1 MFALIITFVIVI
13 LISNLIFSYNKYREP
28 EIIDTALKTPI
39 DNDVEIEYE
48 ESIKHYLLRRL
59 KSPYTIIGA
68 ILVAF
73 FIFISIFPQAF
84 TEFTFE
90 DAFDPAA
97 GSWSPPSSDHPL
109 GQTTL
114 GWDVLAWVIY
124 GIRTSIFVGFG
135 AVLIGLTMGGHFGF
149 VTGIYKKRAYKPVI
163 FVMLSL
169 AIYGRYVLLS
179 LFVIGILLT
188 PNFTRIIA
196 NAVADGIS
204 IKRIIKR
211 VINHIPLNLA
221 FAILVF
227 EALGFLGF
235 GDLGMI
241 ELGKS
246 INAARMNLYNAPWAT
261 LWPGL
266 AIFGLVLSFFVLH
279 VGLQGYDPKLRELEN
294 LELK

>member
-1 MFALIITFVIVI
+1 MFYLLLDVTFGLNGLGKLLVDSIQFGDIYLVAGVLFALSITFVIVI

-114 GWDVLAWVIY
+114 GWED
-124 GIRTSIFVGFG
+124 
-135 AVLIGLTMGGHFGF
+135 
-149 VTGIYKKRAYKPVI
+149 
-163 FVMLSL
+163 
-169 AIYGRYVLLS
+169 
-179 LFVIGILLT
+179 
-188 PNFTRIIA
+188 
-196 NAVADGIS
+196 
-204 IKRIIKR
+204 
-211 VINHIPLNLA
+211 
-221 FAILVF
+221 LVCQ
-227 EALGFLGF
+227 A
-235 GDLGMI
+235 
-241 ELGKS
+241 S
-246 INAARMNLYNAPWAT
+246 
-261 LWPGL
+261 
-266 AIFGLVLSFFVLH
+266 
-279 VGLQGYDPKLRELEN
+279 
-294 LELK
+294 